1 MLSSS
6 WACQELIIYSR
17 EMGNRKNQK
26 QPAQQSR
33 ANDQDAKSIELMNTD
48 SSFKHMGIIKL
59 RKLHSVGCCIVWATA
74 HLTWSPVQRVQ
85 DNWLTLV
92 HSGYSHHLSGGY
104 QVVFQVS
111 LLVSQLKHFHRFLWG
126 LSYSCQ

>member
-33 ANDQDAKSIELMNTD
+33 ANDQDAKSIALMNTD
-48 SSFKHMGIIKL
+48 SSFKHMGIMRL
-59 RKLHSVGCCIVWATA
+59 RKLHSAGAA
-74 HLTWSPVQRVQ
+74 HLIWSPVQRVQ

-92 HSGYSHHLSGGY
+92 HSGCSHHLSGGY